1 MFLQR
6 SVRSKS
12 FLRSGHQRPLFWE
25 AVAKYFTRV
34 VDSVE
39 DSGSSASLDLMVA
52 VYHLDDPLGLQVEDH
67 GSCLNGPQARFP
79 GQIVDDSKNRLPVPR
94 EGGESLVYDTVLAAR
109 VVLVEHGQSRVHV
122 LGKVVIIRIRTPQ
135 QFVERAWVRSASC
148 HEGRK
153 CVAVSEKTDATGVV
167 NDSAPKN
174 VHEGPPPAQMG
185 RLTRRRDQRNIGLRK
200 VSTQPISPP
209 ARALTPAQTLV
220 ALFLLVVTVFAQSCG
235 SGGSGPTPTPPPPA
249 VSPVP
254 RDVSVD
260 LVLANRLYIA
270 GETDRALEIYYAA
283 VARGSAVDRQ
293 AAIWQVSRIQYERG
307 EHSTASQ
314 NARAFL
320 GTTPGPEQQRQALL
334 LLGYSEAAQGRNES
348 AMDAFQAYVET
359 GGPAAPYAGLQLAE
373 IAARR
378 GDSDDAIE
386 LATAAMVA
394 DLPRA
399 AGTAGL
405 FALAR
410 YQEAADDRTAAL
422 ASYEELAADGEL
434 QSDRA
439 EALWNLAAV
448 ARELRD
454 EVREQEALHDLIVS
468 YPWHD
473 RALEALNSAAPATAA
488 DRAYVLFRHR
498 ANEDATAAYQAL
510 VTDADLVVSGESH
523 YYLGIL
529 AERAGDPG
537 QALNEYSAAIAA
549 LSGTSSSL
557 LGDAHWDRGLVFE
570 STGRLS
576 DAAQDFAIIAELAPG
591 HARAAEGLFRAG
603 LIRYRQGLL
612 AETVTLWNRY
622 MQVASESDTPRAE
635 FWLAQALASQGD
647 FFGQAQHLEA
657 ASEAGPLT
665 YYGLRARAI
674 LDQEVLLEEPPAV
687 NVSPPDWAALE
698 EWLAA
703 SYGPED
709 PLEWQTFTASASW
722 RRGLELL
729 NAALFSIASNEIAPL
744 ADAAPSPWV
753 RYRIA
758 RAMYEAGRI
767 RLAAR
772 AVEPLAAAGANSPPE
787 LQTLV
792 YPARFSAQ
800 ANAAAAVEQVS
811 PFLLLALVR
820 QESFFDESAVSS
832 AGALGLTQ
840 VIPATAADIAAD
852 LGDAD
857 FKEGDLLHPEISL
870 RFGAHYLAAQI
881 EGFGGNLHAALAAYN
896 GGPGNAG
903 RWADASGGDPDLLLE
918 SIDFPETRLYVEV
931 VLRNYALYRYTY
943 GGADRLSL
951 PLP

>member
-1 MFLQR
+1 
-6 SVRSKS
+6 
-12 FLRSGHQRPLFWE
+12 
-25 AVAKYFTRV
+25 
-34 VDSVE
+34 
-39 DSGSSASLDLMVA
+39 
-52 VYHLDDPLGLQVEDH
+52 
-67 GSCLNGPQARFP
+67 
-79 GQIVDDSKNRLPVPR
+79 
-94 EGGESLVYDTVLAAR
+94 
-109 VVLVEHGQSRVHV
+109 
-122 LGKVVIIRIRTPQ
+122 
-135 QFVERAWVRSASC
+135 
-148 HEGRK
+148 
-153 CVAVSEKTDATGVV
+153 
-167 NDSAPKN
+167 
-174 VHEGPPPAQMG
+174 MG
-185 RLTRRRDQRNIGLRK
+185 RLTRRRNQRNIGLRK
-200 VSTQPISPP
+200 VSTKPSLPP
-209 ARALTPAQTLV
+209 ARARISTTQAPA
-220 ALFLLVVTVFAQSCG
+220 ALFLLAVTFLAQACG
-235 SGGSGPTPTPPPPA
+235 SGDPGSTPTAPPPA

-254 RDVSVD
+254 NGVPVD
-260 LVLANRLYIA
+260 LALANRLYIA

-283 VARGSAVDRQ
+283 VARGTASDRQ

-320 GTTPGPEQQRQALL
+320 GTTPGLEQHRQALL

-348 AMDAFQAYVET
+348 ARNAFEAYVET
-359 GGPAAPYAGLQLAE
+359 EGPATPYVGLQLAE

-378 GDSDDAIE
+378 GDGDDAVE
-386 LATAAMVA
+386 LATGATVAELPPAA
-394 DLPRA
+394 R
-399 AGTAGL
+399 TAGL

-410 YQEAADDRTAAL
+410 YQEAANDPTAAL
-422 ASYEELAADGEL
+422 ATYQDLAADGAL

-439 EALWNLAAV
+439 EALWNLAAL

-454 EVREQEALHDLIVS
+454 EAGEQAALHDLTVS

-473 RALEALNSAAPATAA
+473 RALEALNSATPVTASE
-488 DRAYVLFRHR
+488 RAYVLFRHR

-510 VTDADLVVSGESH
+510 AADANLVVSGEAH

-537 QALNEYSAAIAA
+537 QALNEYSAAVAA
-549 LSGTSSSL
+549 LSGASSAL
-557 LGDAHWDRGLVFE
+557 IGDAHWDRGLVFE
-570 STGRLS
+570 SIGRLA
-576 DAAQDFAIIAELAPG
+576 DAAQDFAVIAELAPG

-612 AETVTLWNRY
+612 PEAATLWSRY
-622 MQVASESDTPRAE
+622 VQAASGSETSRAE
-635 FWLAQALASQGD
+635 FWLAQTSATQGD
-647 FFGQAQHLEA
+647 FFTQAQHLDA
-657 ASEAGPLT
+657 AVEAGPLT

-674 LDQEVLLEEPPAV
+674 LDQEMLLEEPPAV
-687 NVSPPDWAALE
+687 NVSDPDWTALE
-698 EWLAA
+698 NWLAA

-709 PLEWQTFTASASW
+709 PSEWQSFAASASW
-722 RRGLELL
+722 QRGLELL
-729 NAALFSIASNEIAPL
+729 NAALFSIASDEIGPL

-767 RLAAR
+767 GLAAR
-772 AVEPLAAAGANSPPE
+772 AAEPLVAEEADSPPA
-787 LQTLV
+787 LQALI
-792 YPARFSAQ
+792 YPARFAAQ
-800 ANAAAAVEQVS
+800 ANAAAAIEQVS

-820 QESFFDESAVSS
+820 QESFFDESAVSF

-840 VIPATAADIAAD
+840 VIPATAAEIAAD
-852 LGDAD
+852 LGIAG
-857 FKEGDLLHPEISL
+857 FKDGDLLHPETSL

-903 RWADASGGDPDLLLE
+903 RWAEASGSDPDLLLE

-943 GGADRLSL
+943 GAADHLSL